1 MLQLPFLLCL
11 PKLLLLTMK
20 LKAIKRDEI
29 SSIVQEIV
37 AEGEKLTPEI
47 VAFLQKVAPLVIE
60 ELIKVAPLLI
70 AGLV

>member
-1 MLQLPFLLCL
+1 MSSQAAIVNNEAQ
-11 PKLLLLTMK
+11 
-20 LKAIKRDEI
+20 AIKRDEI
-29 SSIVQEIV
+29 FLIVQEIV

-70 AGLV
+70 TGLV